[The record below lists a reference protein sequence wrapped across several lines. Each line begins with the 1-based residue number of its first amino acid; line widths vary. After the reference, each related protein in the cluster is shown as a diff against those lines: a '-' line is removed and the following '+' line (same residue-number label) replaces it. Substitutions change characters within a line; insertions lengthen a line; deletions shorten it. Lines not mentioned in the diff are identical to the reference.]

1 MWNNLKG
8 QSKIRHDCIWYMKNE
23 LFIYYADKFKA
34 DVTGMMSVEII
45 ETNEQ
50 GLKSLYVK

>member
-1 MWNNLKG
+1 
-8 QSKIRHDCIWYMKNE
+8 MKNE